1 MKCIPLRPWVMTSLW
16 AWSCRLILAIT
27 LLLSVTSSALWKAE
41 TAPAIPDEIVR
52 VIVQRADATRAA
64 ETFARSLGG
73 EILADLHLINAFVAL
88 MPRQALPL
96 LATHPGVRWVSVDG
110 PLASHSVLEQATSD
124 PNPENTYLLS
134 AEVLGVWGRGF
145 QGDGITVAVVDSGVE
160 RHTAQ
165 GAVKS
170 DFGRGKGSRL
180 RMRIST
186 SSVDRDPQDRY
197 GHGTAVAGIIGGDG
211 AVSKGRYVGV
221 APGVNLVSVKVGGN
235 DGTGYE
241 SDVIA
246 GLQWVYDH
254 RDRYGIRVV
263 NLSVTAATPQ
273 SYHTSPLAAAAEVL
287 WLNGIVVVVAAGN
300 NGTLY
305 PPANDPFVITVGA
318 VDERGTSTIS
328 DDVIP
333 DWSSWGTDEAGRVKP
348 DLVAPGRRLITTL
361 APRSLVAISYPESI
375 VADHYVKFS
384 GTSAAA
390 AVVSGAVALMLQEEP
405 NLTPDQI
412 KARLWQSARPLN
424 DERAGRGYLT
434 VAGALDANTNESA
447 NAGVQISAF
456 LTPPQTPVYWNG
468 VNWGGVNWG
477 GVNWGGVNWGGVNWG
492 GVNWGGVNWGG
503 VNWGANF
510 GE

>member
-1 MKCIPLRPWVMTSLW
+1 MAMRCIPLRLQATSSFW
-16 AWSCRLILAIT
+16 SWSCRLALAMV
-27 LLLSVTSSALWKAE
+27 LLLSITSSGWWRTGMAS
-41 TAPAIPDEIVR
+41 TAPDEMVR
-52 VIVQRADATRAA
+52 VIVQRADAGRAA
-64 ETFARSLGG
+64 EALARSLGG

-88 MPRQALPL
+88 VPRQALSQ
-96 LATHPGVRWVSVDG
+96 LAAHPGVRWVSVDG
-110 PLASHSVLEQATSD
+110 PLARHSVLEQENTD
-124 PNPENTYLLS
+124 LDPENTYLLS
-134 AEVLGVWGRGF
+134 AEVLGAWERGF
-145 QGDGITVAVVDSGVE
+145 RGEGITVAVVDSGVE

-186 SSVDRDPQDRY
+186 SSVDRNPQDRY

-211 AVSKGRYVGV
+211 AISDGRYIGV
-221 APGVNLVSVKVGGN
+221 APRVNLVSVKVGGN

-287 WLNGIVVVVAAGN
+287 WFNGIVVVVAAGN
-300 NGTLY
+300 NGALY

-318 VDERGTSTIS
+318 VDENGTSDIS
-328 DDVIP
+328 DDAIP
-333 DWSSWGTDEAGRVKP
+333 DWSAWGEDEAGRIKP

-361 APRSLVAISYPESI
+361 APNSLVANAYPESI
-375 VADHYVKFS
+375 VAEHYVRFS

-390 AVVSGAVALMLQEEP
+390 AIVSGSVALMLQEEP
-405 NLTPDQI
+405 SLTPDQV
-412 KARLWQSARPLN
+412 KARLWQSARLLN
-424 DERAGRGYLT
+424 DVRAGHGYLT
-434 VAGALDANTNESA
+434 IVGALDADTTESA
-447 NAGVQISAF
+447 NTGVQISAF
-456 LTPPQTPVYWNG
+456 LTPPEAPMYWN
-468 VNWGGVNWG
+468 